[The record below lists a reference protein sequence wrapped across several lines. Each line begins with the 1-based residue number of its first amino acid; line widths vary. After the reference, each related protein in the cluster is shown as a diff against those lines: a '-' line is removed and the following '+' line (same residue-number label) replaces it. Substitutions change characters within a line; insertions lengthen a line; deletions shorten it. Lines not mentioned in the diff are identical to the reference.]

1 MVLAVA
7 YFSMTWIGNSQK
19 HKVIAHSIARM
30 SFRIHGVP
38 DFHFYSIVDGASDI
52 LKRGRRWRGFD
63 SKEEGKEDAPS
74 LFDFFGLNTG

>member
-19 HKVIAHSIARM
+19 HKVIAYSIARM

-63 SKEEGKEDAPS
+63 SKEEGKEDGPS

>member
-1 MVLAVA
+1 MA

-19 HKVIAHSIARM
+19 HKVIAHSIAHM
-30 SFRIHGVP
+30 SFRIHGVS

-63 SKEEGKEDAPS
+63 PKEEENKDAPS
-74 LFDFFGLNTG
+74 LFDFFRLNTG

>member
-1 MVLAVA
+1 
-7 YFSMTWIGNSQK
+7 
-19 HKVIAHSIARM
+19 M

-52 LKRGRRWRGFD
+52 LKRVRRWRGFD
-63 SKEEGKEDAPS
+63 SKKEGKEDDPS